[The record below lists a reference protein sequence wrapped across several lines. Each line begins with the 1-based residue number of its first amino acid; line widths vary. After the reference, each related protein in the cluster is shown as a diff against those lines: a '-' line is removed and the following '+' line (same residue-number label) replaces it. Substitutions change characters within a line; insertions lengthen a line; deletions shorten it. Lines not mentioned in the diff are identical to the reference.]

1 MDEESVPSI
10 PPLFD
15 LITVDLADSSRA
27 HAERLARKGAEE
39 GTLVWAKG
47 QREGVGRS
55 GNHWMSGYRNLH
67 CAIILRPE
75 DSFETCC
82 QLSLLAT
89 ICAAM
94 AISRQAEPLEE
105 FRYHWPNDITLNQG
119 KLAGLTLSGE
129 ISNSSVEW
137 MVVALNVN
145 VFDHPKS
152 KGFDAASMRGE
163 GFQSFDRIQLL
174 EAYSREFLSWIN
186 RWSEE
191 GFEPIRKAWLFKGH
205 QIDDLVNVKLEHSC
219 VKGTF
224 KNIDS
229 RGALKL
235 ETKGS
240 TETITLSK
248 FFSFDF
254 STKN

>member
-1 MDEESVPSI
+1 MPEESVPNI

-15 LITVDLADSSRA
+15 LVTLDVTDSSRS

-39 GTLVWAKG
+39 GTLVWAKA
-47 QREGVGRS
+47 QQEGIGRS
-55 GNHWMSGYRNLH
+55 GNYWMSGYRNLH

-75 DSFETCC
+75 DNFETCC
-82 QLSLLAT
+82 QLSLMAT

-105 FRYHWPNDITLNQG
+105 FRYRWPNDITLNQG

-129 ISNSSVEW
+129 LSAASVEW

-174 EAYSREFLSWIN
+174 ESYSREFLSWIN

-205 QIDDLVNVKLEHSC
+205 QLNDLVNVRLKDSFLS
-219 VKGTF
+219 GTF
-224 KNIDS
+224 RNIDS
-229 RGALKL
+229 TGAIKL
-235 ETKGS
+235 ETERS

-248 FFSFDF
+248 FFGYDF